1 MQITP
6 LIDPY
11 AIHYDSYEG
20 GIYTL
25 NSDSISLLAGVLGAD
40 ILELDGAINSDNN
53 WRLTVSGNNLLFQV
67 KISGTWTTAFTRE
80 RPV

>member
-1 MQITP
+1 MQICP
-6 LIDPY
+6 IIDPY
-11 AIHYDSYEG
+11 AVHYDSYEG
-20 GIYTL
+20 GTYIL

-40 ILELDGAINSDNN
+40 ILELDGAINSDDN
-53 WRLTVSGNNLLFQV
+53 WRLTRSGNNLLFQV